1 LSLEAK
7 TLSCG
12 VSWDEG
18 NSLELLVANSF
29 SSYSLF
35 MFQSAVNASRGS
47 DWAAGS
53 TPSSNSAR
61 FAIGISPGPSAY
73 PGIARLDNVA

>member
-1 LSLEAK
+1 LEA
-7 TLSCG
+7 LMLGCG

-18 NSLELLVANSF
+18 NSLELLVANSC

-35 MFQSAVNASRGS
+35 MFQSAVNASRGN
-47 DWAAGS
+47 S
-53 TPSSNSAR
+53 TR
-61 FAIGISPGPSAY
+61 FAIGISPRPSAY